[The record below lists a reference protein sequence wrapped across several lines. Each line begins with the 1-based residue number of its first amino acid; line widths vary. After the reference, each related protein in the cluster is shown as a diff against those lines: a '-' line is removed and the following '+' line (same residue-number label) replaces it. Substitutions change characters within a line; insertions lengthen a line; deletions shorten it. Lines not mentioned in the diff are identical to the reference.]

1 MLGLDAVTSCWSLV
15 SQLGCF
21 GLCAEVMSESLSTI
35 HKFSTI
41 TCSGTIPPDVL
52 SIGGLRVDAVD
63 AASLKHSVGL
73 SNCWSLAVGCSYHGF
88 SYCRLPFTTSF
99 SYCGPFTVR
108 EYRSARTMFDVCSS
122 SFAASCRLLLAGDSS
137 SSLIID
143 PHHRHLTRRTW
154 KVLSPLI
161 VAIEWE
167 RLLLNY
173 DNWIAIIELW
183 AGFES
188 RCWTLLTKIAFDENF
203 SFRLS

>member
-1 MLGLDAVTSCWSLV
+1 MLGHYLNHPNA
-15 SQLGCF
+15 
-21 GLCAEVMSESLSTI
+21 
-35 HKFSTI
+35 
-41 TCSGTIPPDVL
+41 L

-88 SYCRLPFTTSF
+88 SYCRLPFYYQF
-99 SYCGPFTVR
+99 LLLWTVHSPR
-108 EYRSARTMFDVCSS
+108 VPISRTMFDVCSS

-161 VAIEWE
+161 VAIE
-167 RLLLNY
+167 
-173 DNWIAIIELW
+173 
-183 AGFES
+183 
-188 RCWTLLTKIAFDENF
+188 
-203 SFRLS
+203 